1 MNQAVRRIFKEELA
15 QERKEGKLEGRQ
27 EGLMEALASLVKK
40 GLLSLSDAAKEA
52 GMSPDEFQMKT
63 AGMK

>member
-1 MNQAVRRIFKEELA
+1 
-15 QERKEGKLEGRQ
+15 
-27 EGLMEALASLVKK
+27 MEALASLVKK
-40 GLLSLSDAAKEA
+40 GLLSLADAAKEA

>member
-1 MNQAVRRIFKEELA
+1 
-15 QERKEGKLEGRQ
+15 
-27 EGLMEALASLVKK
+27 MEALAGLVKK